1 MKIFLESCKE
11 TSKLSGDVFWGRW
24 DRMVA
29 QKVEIKI
36 FFFEKLLNP
45 CNPPWLPTCVIL
57 ALKITKSAALRL
69 VLAAENAMG
78 ISYKAIL

>member
-1 MKIFLESCKE
+1 MNDLSITESKISKNGGNMKIFLESQKE

-45 CNPPWLPTCVIL
+45 CNPPPAYL
-57 ALKITKSAALRL
+57 SA
-69 VLAAENAMG
+69 
-78 ISYKAIL
+78 